1 MIIALE
7 TASPDISVALAT
19 PDGTLLAVDGWA
31 SDRRQGHET
40 LPRLLRLLV
49 ESSHGLEEASAV
61 AVGTGPGSFTGLR
74 VGMSLAKGL
83 AIALDLPLV
92 GIPSLESWLA
102 AEPSA
107 SGAAA
112 RAGARE
118 AYLLIR
124 GEAQPRIVER
134 DALPAAAAPDAV
146 LVASDELAES
156 FGLRNAVSPRRAAA
170 AIARAAAIRLQAEPS
185 GDDLARLEPTYIR
198 APRGTGQVAHVEA
211 P

>member
-7 TASPDISVALAT
+7 TASPDISVALAN
-19 PDGTLLAVDGWA
+19 PDGSLLATDGWT

-40 LPRLLRLLV
+40 LPHLLRLL
-49 ESSHGLEEASAV
+49 EEHGRRLAGASAV

-92 GIPSLESWLA
+92 GVPSLESWLA
-102 AEPSA
+102 AEPA
-107 SGAAA
+107 SRAAA
-112 RAGARE
+112 VRAGARE

-124 GEAQPRIVER
+124 GETEPRIVER
-134 DALPAAAAPDAV
+134 DALPAAAPDAS
-146 LVASDELAES
+146 LVASAELAEA
-156 FGLRNAVSPRRAAA
+156 FGLRNAISPRRAAA
-170 AIARAAAIRLQAEPS
+170 AVAAAAAERLRGAPE

-198 APRGTGQVAHVEA
+198 APRGVGQVAHVEA

>member
-7 TASPDISVALAT
+7 TASPDISVALAA

-40 LPRLLRLLV
+40 LPRLLGLLE
-49 ESSHGLEEASAV
+49 ESGHGLEEASAV

-134 DALPAAAAPDAV
+134 DALPAAAPDAV
-146 LVASDELAES
+146 LVASDELAEA
-156 FGLRNAVSPRRAAA
+156 FGLRNVVSPRRAAA
-170 AIARAAAIRLQAEPS
+170 AIARAAAMRLQAEPS

>member
-7 TASPDISVALAT
+7 TASPDISVALAS
-19 PDGTLLAVDGWA
+19 PDGTLLAIDGWA

-40 LPRLLRLLV
+40 LPHLLRLLE
-49 ESSHGLEEASAV
+49 ESSRRLNDASAV

-102 AEPSA
+102 AEPTA

-124 GEAQPRIVER
+124 GEDRPRIVER
-134 DALPAAAAPDAV
+134 DALSGAAPDAV
-146 LVASDELAES
+146 LVASAELVEA
-156 FGLRNAVSPRRAAA
+156 FGLHDAISPRRAAA
-170 AIARAAAIRLQAEPS
+170 AIAQAAALRLQGEPS

-198 APRGTGQVAHVEA
+198 APRGVGQVTHAEV